1 MKVFLLRTCSV
12 RDQSIPSRSERAS
25 AAPCA
30 CEAGVRPLVMDG
42 GAPVSGGDGDGWI
55 QYRIFLANPT
65 ETTPRGKEL
74 EALSWIPTLDRYDY
88 ILSLSIDALTLM

>member
-1 MKVFLLRTCSV
+1 M
-12 RDQSIPSRSERAS
+12 E
-25 AAPCA
+25 
-30 CEAGVRPLVMDG
+30 G

-55 QYRIFLANPT
+55 QYRIFFANPA

-88 ILSLSIDALTLM
+88 TSSLIYGRADAHVGTHLSCLARITGTARVSDFVSL